1 MADFTANPTELN
13 QIIPGVPNPGVNVP
27 ATTVSGVTTAVM
39 PTVPANVAATDPRYA
54 DLNSQQQ
61 QALSNYNQTYDQF
74 LQENQALTDQQQ
86 KMIDEYASQQK
97 TATQAQTDLALEQIN
112 QQKAQSEKDFTK
124 SATGAY
130 ADYTKEQGAYGVGAE
145 QRAAGGLSSSGYS
158 ESSRVSMFNAYQN
171 RVALAKDS
179 YLKAVLNYDNSMKEA
194 RLNNSTKL
202 AEIAYQ
208 QLQSSLALSLQ
219 SFQTRQQLAKDKLD
233 YTTQLDNTYYNRYQD
248 VLNQINMEKQQ
259 AEQIRQWELDRAWEW
274 EKWHQDQMNWQAEY
288 DLAKQSS
295 SSSSGSSS
303 TYSSGGDYTGDTGDT
318 GDTGYSSGSPIGVSD
333 SMVDMSVGGGENV
346 GVVTSGEFAGAYVYW
361 DGATSQYKLL

>member
-1 MADFTANPTELN
+1 MADFTITDPKE
-13 QIIPGVPNPGVNVP
+13 IISGVPNPNTP
-27 ATTVSGVTTAVM
+27 ASTVSGTVNTTVM
-39 PTVPANVAATDPRYA
+39 PVVPAAVASTDPRYA
-54 DLNSQQQ
+54 DLNAQEQ
-61 QALSNYNQTYDQF
+61 QALANYNQTYDQF

-86 KMIDEYASQQK
+86 KLIDEYASQQK

-145 QRAAGGLSSSGYS
+145 QRAAGGLASSGYS

-171 RVALAKDS
+171 RVALAKDG

-259 AEQIRQWELDRAWEW
+259 AEQIRQWELNRSWEW
-274 EKWHQDQMNWQAEY
+274 EQWHQEQMNWQAEY
-288 DLAKQSS
+288 DLAKNSS
-295 SSSSGSSS
+295 SNSSGSSYTS
-303 TYSSGGDYTGDTGDT
+303 GYGGDYYNDSGDA
-318 GDTGYSSGSPIGVSD
+318 GYASGSPIGVSD
-333 SMVDMSVGGGENV
+333 SMVDMTVGGGENV
-346 GVVTSGEFAGAYVYW
+346 GVVTSGEFAGAYVYY
-361 DGATSQYKLL
+361 DGASGQYKLL